1 VNPRAALATEAREA
15 VQEGYDQLAGLQNS
29 DGGFIYWK
37 GMPSNVAL
45 TAYVLRFLNLAGD
58 FIEVDGAIRRR
69 ARDYLVARQAKS
81 GAWTSYRGDLQKE
94 KEEDDPNLTAYVA
107 RALAGMKVDPVAKD
121 PEKQKQAQT
130 SLKSALDFLEARID
144 SWSDPYLAGNYAI
157 AAVESARR
165 EHIENAESVLR
176 RLAHREGD
184 ATYWNLEANTSP
196 FYGWGLA
203 GRLETT
209 ALAVKALSELQTKRP
224 EQDVPDMISRGLQYL
239 LTHKDR
245 YAMWYSTQATQNVL
259 EAMIAA
265 LPPAAEG
272 AAASEAVL
280 KINSRVL
287 RSVAL
292 PNPQDVVGPVTIP
305 LANDLTKGANKIEF
319 ARSGSAGAINAAVVA
334 SYYIPWTESEAIA
347 KEAFKT
353 GENRALRFKAL
364 YDRNELR
371 LGDTVR
377 CTVEA
382 ERVGFRGYGMMLA
395 EVGLPPGAEV
405 DRSSLEK
412 AEASPGVVG
421 YEIQPNK
428 VVFYLWPAAGGTTFA
443 FDFRMRYRIAA
454 MTAPAVVYDYYNP
467 EANATVA
474 PVRFTVH

>member
-1 VNPRAALATEAREA
+1 MALQLLQKSAPDKQDTLNPRAALAAEARAA

-81 GAWTSYRGDLQKE
+81 GAWTSYRWDLQKE

-107 RALAGMKVDPVAKD
+107 RALAGMKVDPAAKD

-144 SWSDPYLAGNYAI
+144 SWSDPYSALGNYAI
-157 AAVESARR
+157 AAVESARP
-165 EHIENAESVLR
+165 EHIENAESVR
-176 RLAHREGD
+176 RCLAHREGD

-265 LPPAAEG
+265 L
-272 AAASEAVL
+272 
-280 KINSRVL
+280 
-287 RSVAL
+287 
-292 PNPQDVVGPVTIP
+292 
-305 LANDLTKGANKIEF
+305 
-319 ARSGSAGAINAAVVA
+319 
-334 SYYIPWTESEAIA
+334 
-347 KEAFKT
+347 
-353 GENRALRFKAL
+353 
-364 YDRNELR
+364 
-371 LGDTVR
+371 
-377 CTVEA
+377 
-382 ERVGFRGYGMMLA
+382 
-395 EVGLPPGAEV
+395 
-405 DRSSLEK
+405 
-412 AEASPGVVG
+412 
-421 YEIQPNK
+421 
-428 VVFYLWPAAGGTTFA
+428 
-443 FDFRMRYRIAA
+443 
-454 MTAPAVVYDYYNP
+454 
-467 EANATVA
+467 
-474 PVRFTVH
+474 